1 MNIVKFSGTHAADIP
16 TQLRELADRVE
27 ARAFGYVH
35 NVAYVLD
42 RGDKEVDI
50 GLMGAADSPGAEA
63 YYLLGLGMRTLEEK

>member
-27 ARAFGYVH
+27 ARAFGDVH

-42 RGDKEVDI
+42 RGGKDTSV
-50 GLMGAADSPGAEA
+50 GLMGAE
-63 YYLLGLGMRTLEEK
+63 LGFLRAGGWKPTTC

>member
-27 ARAFGYVH
+27 ARAFGDVH

-42 RGDKEVDI
+42 RGDKDTSVVLI
-50 GLMGAADSPGAEA
+50 FAA
-63 YYLLGLGMRTLEEK
+63 T

>member
-27 ARAFGYVH
+27 ARAFGDVH

-42 RGDKEVDI
+42 RGGKDTFV
-50 GLMGAADSPGAEA
+50 GLMGAADSPGVEA